1 MDDQELRSLLEQLH
15 KEIESSATVDEKEQE
30 LLQHLAADIRDLLA
44 RSEGEE
50 SPPEPSVVKRLE
62 EAVDQYE
69 ITHPD
74 LTMLLSKL
82 LAILSNAGI

>member
-1 MDDQELRSLLEQLH
+1 MDDQELRGLLEQVH
-15 KEIESSATVDEKEQE
+15 AEIERSGTVDEKERE

-50 SPPEPSVVKRLE
+50 NPAEPSVVKRLE

-82 LAILSNAGI
+82 LETLSNAGI

>member
-15 KEIESSATVDEKEQE
+15 AEIERSETADEKERE

-50 SPPEPSVVKRLE
+50 TPPEPSVVKRLE

>member
-1 MDDQELRSLLEQLH
+1 MDDQDLRSLLERLH
-15 KEIESSATVDEKEQE
+15 TEIERNEPLDEKERE
-30 LLQHLAADIRDLLA
+30 LLQHLGADIRELLA

-50 SPPEPSVVKRLE
+50 TQAESSMITRLE
-62 EAVDQYE
+62 ESLDQFE

-74 LTMLLSKL
+74 LTMLLNKV